1 MTCDEAAHL
10 GAEISKMLVAQA
22 VPPRLQI
29 AILGGAL
36 ACAVLALPRW
46 ARKAALEAHTT
57 GLAETVD
64 EYGERYNSDALSQ
77 HH

>member
-1 MTCDEAAHL
+1 MTFDEAARL
-10 GAEISKMLVAQA
+10 GAEISKMLVGLA
-22 VPPRLQI
+22 VPPRMQI

-36 ACAVLALPRW
+36 ACALLALPRQ

-64 EYGERYNSDALSQ
+64 ECGERYNSDALSQ

>member
-1 MTCDEAAHL
+1 MTFDEAARC
-10 GAEISKMLVAQA
+10 GAEISKTLIAQA

-29 AILGGAL
+29 AILAAL
-36 ACAVLALPRW
+36 ACAILALPRW
-46 ARKAALEAHTT
+46 ARKAALTAHTE

-64 EYGERYNSDALSQ
+64 QRAARYNSDPLSQ

>member
-1 MTCDEAAHL
+1 MTFDEATLL
-10 GAEISKMLVAQA
+10 GAKISKMLVAHA
-22 VPPRLQI
+22 VPPHLQI

-36 ACAVLALPRW
+36 ACALLALPRQ

-64 EYGERYNSDALSQ
+64 ECGERCNSDALRQ